1 MTPMIVEHPLLQ
13 HKLSIL
19 RNKQT
24 GTKEFRDLVGEI
36 ATLLCYEATRDLPL
50 EEVEIETPITMAK
63 TKVLA
68 GRKLALVPILRAGMG
83 MLDGMLTLL
92 PAAKVGFI
100 GLYRDEETL
109 QPVEYFCKLP
119 QDIAER
125 DVLVLDPMLATGGS
139 AIDAVSMIKKHG
151 AANIKFMCIIAAPE
165 GLAAFGKVHPDVK
178 VYVGVLDEK
187 LNDRNYIVP
196 GLGDAG
202 DRIFGTK

>member
-1 MTPMIVEHPLLQ
+1 MSIRSLQ

-100 GLYRDEETL
+100 GLYRDQDPAACRSISASCRRTSPSATFWCL
-109 QPVEYFCKLP
+109 TRCWLP
-119 QDIAER
+119 A
-125 DVLVLDPMLATGGS
+125 
-139 AIDAVSMIKKHG
+139 
-151 AANIKFMCIIAAPE
+151 AAPSTPSFE
-165 GLAAFGKVHPDVK
+165 SRSTAQSASSSSASSLLRKASRPCTRHIPMWTSTSAH
-178 VYVGVLDEK
+178 
-187 LNDRNYIVP
+187 R
-196 GLGDAG
+196 
-202 DRIFGTK
+202 TTT

>member
-100 GLYRDEETL
+100 GLYRNEETL

-119 QDIAER
+119 QGHR
-125 DVLVLDPMLATGGS
+125 R
-139 AIDAVSMIKKHG
+139 H
-151 AANIKFMCIIAAPE
+151 
-165 GLAAFGKVHPDVK
+165 HPDQEAWRKAHQVHRP
-178 VYVGVLDEK
+178 
-187 LNDRNYIVP
+187 DRRSGRHQGP
-196 GLGDAG
+196 A
-202 DRIFGTK
+202 RGTP